1 MNEQPINPLAA
12 FEVADTAILDV
23 NGPDGQPLL
32 HQGQPTRI
40 ELYGP
45 GSTVHAQA
53 QAKIEA
59 AGITRAMSAMR
70 GKAPKDIADDAVRL
84 RAEKL
89 ATCTACLINFPP
101 GVTPLAI
108 YSNRKLGYITEQV
121 AKFIEDWANF
131 PSGSP
136 KT

>member
-1 MNEQPINPLAA
+1 MTEIINPLAA

-32 HQGQPTRI
+32 HQGAPMQI

-53 QAKIEA
+53 QARVEA
-59 AGITRAMSAMR
+59 AGITRAMSAIR
-70 GKAPKDIADDAVRL
+70 GKAPKDTAEEAFRL

-89 ATCTACLINFPP
+89 ATCTARLVNFPA
-101 GVTPLAI
+101 GATPLAI
-108 YSNRKLGYITEQV
+108 YSNPKLGYITDQV
-121 AKFIEDWANF
+121 VKFVDDWANF
-131 PSGSP
+131 PSGSL

>member
-23 NGPDGQPLL
+23 NGPDGQPLTY
-32 HQGQPTRI
+32 QGQPMRI

-59 AGITRAMSAMR
+59 AGMTRAITAIR
-70 GKAPKDIADDAVRL
+70 GKAPKDPAEEAFRL

-89 ATCTACLINFPP
+89 ATCTACLINFPA
-101 GVTPLAI
+101 GTTPMAI
-108 YSNRKLGYITEQV
+108 YSNPKLGYITDQV
-121 AKFIEDWANF
+121 LKFVDDWANF
-131 PSGSP
+131 QSRSP